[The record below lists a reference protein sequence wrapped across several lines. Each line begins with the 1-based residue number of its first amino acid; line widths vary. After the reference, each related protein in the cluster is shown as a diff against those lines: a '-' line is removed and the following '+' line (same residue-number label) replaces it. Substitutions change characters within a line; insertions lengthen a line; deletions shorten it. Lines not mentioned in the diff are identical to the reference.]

1 MQWGLSGPLLVP
13 SHDCWAACSN
23 FLYVFQKTLAIHVV
37 LHGPSPVGEYALH
50 PRVEAYV

>member
-1 MQWGLSGPLLVP
+1 MEWGPFWPVARSLTELR
-13 SHDCWAACSN
+13 AACSN